1 VFLKASGIFWQ
12 LRFKI
17 PREGIMKKE
26 KFTVLVKKEN
36 AKGNAT
42 EYRFK
47 TVKEIYDILNS
58 ENVDRFLEDFC
69 VGVKSFVL
77 LREATQAMAGK
88 ENIELEEL
96 TWIDD

>member
-1 VFLKASGIFWQ
+1 
-12 LRFKI
+12 
-17 PREGIMKKE
+17 MKKE

-36 AKGNAT
+36 AKDNAK
-42 EYRFK
+42 EYKFK

-69 VGVKSFVL
+69 TGVKTFVL
-77 LREATQAMAGK
+77 LREATQAMGVK